1 MRETVVA
8 WRFNAPPGWPV
19 PPDFVPPQGWV
30 PDPAWP
36 PAPAGW
42 TYWVEAPAPGPWGD
56 PYLAAAPIYGAA
68 PGYGVP
74 PGYAGGPGDG
84 APAPKRGL
92 PGWVIGLIAAGVAFA
107 VLSVVGLLVAGGLV
121 FASLSNGGIQDAIS
135 SSAAADACDQATS
148 ALGGTGGNPDP
159 ARATRQARALED
171 ALEAAEAANLFD
183 DTYEALRDDIA
194 DARLAANR
202 IAALPADPATW
213 TQAQRQLATEAQA
226 ELDELSSSIS
236 RTCSTIEAPFEDNS
250 TGPTV

>member
-1 MRETVVA
+1 VA

-42 TYWVEAPAPGPWGD
+42 TYWVEAPVPGTWGD
-56 PYLAAAPIYGAA
+56 PYLAAAPAYGAA

-74 PGYAGGPGDG
+74 TGYAGAPGYG

-107 VLSVVGLLVAGGLV
+107 VLSVVGILVAGGLV
-121 FASLSNGGIQDAIS
+121 FAAFSNGGIQDAIS
-135 SSAAADACDQATS
+135 SSAAADACDEATS
-148 ALGGTGGNPDP
+148 ALAVTGGSPDP
-159 ARATRQARALED
+159 VRAELQARDLEA
-171 ALEAAEAANLFD
+171 ALEAAEAATLFD
-183 DTYEALRDDIA
+183 DTYEPLRDDIA
-194 DARLAANR
+194 AARLAANR

-213 TQAQRQLATEAQA
+213 TPAQRQRATQAQA
-226 ELDELSSSIS
+226 ELDAPSARIT
-236 RTCSTIEAPFEDNS
+236 RTCSTIEDPFEDDFP
-250 TGPTV
+250 GPTV